1 MALAVRIFL
10 LLVGA
15 VLLAVGLTTALAQW
29 ERAQVVDQFRERAAA
44 ARLATIVQILS
55 PLSPEARAAA
65 VRALPEREWR
75 IALGAPAGDPEG
87 LGPAPLLAE
96 LLGEAVAGAATVD
109 AGWQGR
115 PPSCGEASRCPRQAG
130 ARLSFPDGQGAVLL
144 YSDLR
149 PGKPF
154 PGGNPLPLNVALF
167 LVILAAAAWW
177 AVRLAL
183 RPLRRLE
190 AAVEGFGRDID
201 HPPLD
206 ESGPREVRGAA
217 RAFNAMRERIRAHV
231 AERTRILAAVAH
243 DLKTPLTRLRL
254 KVEGLPDEALKEKLL
269 EDLGAM
275 KHLVAEGLDLAQ
287 SLETREPIQRVALAS
302 LLQSLCDDA
311 AEAGQDVRYEGAPDL
326 EILVSGRPRA
336 LRRVFSNLIDNAV
349 KYGGRA
355 RLDLIRRENR
365 AVATVRD
372 EGPGIPEA
380 HLRDVLQPFFRLE
393 SSRSRETGGTGL
405 GLAIAANL
413 LAAQGGSLELAN
425 RPEGGLAARVVLPLS
440 R

>member
-29 ERAQVVDQFRERAAA
+29 EREKVVEQFRERAAA
-44 ARLATIVQILS
+44 ARLATIVQMLS
-55 PLSPEARAAA
+55 PLSPEARATA
-65 VRALPEREWR
+65 VRALPDREWR
-75 IALGAPAGDPEG
+75 IVLGAAGADPDG
-87 LGPAPLLAE
+87 LAPAPLLAE
-96 LLGEAVAGAATVD
+96 LLGEAVGGAASVES
-109 AGWQGR
+109 GWLGR
-115 PPSCGEASRCPRQAG
+115 SPGCTESPRCPRQAVV
-130 ARLSFPDGQGAVLL
+130 RLRFPDGQGALVQH
-144 YSDLR
+144 SDLR

-154 PGGNPLPLNVALF
+154 PGGSFPPLNLALF

-190 AAVEGFGRDID
+190 RAVEGFGRDIG

-206 ESGPREVRGAA
+206 ERGPREVRSAA
-217 RAFNAMRERIRAHV
+217 RAFNAMQERIRAHV

-254 KVEGLPDEALKEKLL
+254 KLEGLDDETLKGRLL
-269 EDLGAM
+269 EDLSAM
-275 KHLVAEGLDLAQ
+275 NHLVEEGLDLAQ
-287 SLETREPIQRVALAS
+287 SQEAREPIQRVALAS

-311 AEAGQDVRYEGAPDL
+311 ADAGLDVRYDGDPET
-326 EILVSGRPRA
+326 EIPVAGRPQA

-349 KYGGRA
+349 KYGGGA
-355 RLDLIRRENR
+355 RLDLIRRGPS
-365 AVATVRD
+365 ALASVRD
-372 EGPGIPEA
+372 AGPGIPDA
-380 HLRDVLQPFFRLE
+380 HLTDVLQPFFRLE
-393 SSRSRETGGTGL
+393 TSRSRETGGTGL

-413 LAAQGGSLELAN
+413 LSAQGGTLELAN
-425 RPEGGLAARVVLPLS
+425 RPEGGLEARVSLPLS